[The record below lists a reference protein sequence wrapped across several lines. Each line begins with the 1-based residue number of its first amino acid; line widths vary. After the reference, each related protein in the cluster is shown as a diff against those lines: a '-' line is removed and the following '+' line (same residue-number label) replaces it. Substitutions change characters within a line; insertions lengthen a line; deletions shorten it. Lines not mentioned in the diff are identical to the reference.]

1 MSDNSREKR
10 EFEERVNW
18 GMAQAFIPHMKTPE
32 SDGRKQVY
40 LYGRDCDQLLENTVT
55 FLPPPLQELI
65 DHQQR
70 EMQLHYAGSQYYFDA
85 KPPNLFADGV
95 VMTLIS
101 LEVTPWLTVN
111 HLDSLSQGVSMG
123 KFVPY
128 TLAYSMEDEW
138 FSYDIYHAENSP
150 FDEPIVVKYLPD
162 YDGYRPI
169 LIGMAATTLV
179 HGYNPHEELMK
190 LSSDSRIPE
199 FDDEIWNR
207 QPLGIK
213 PYRYFFEPTQ
223 LMRGR
228 TSGPDH
234 KYEC

>member
-10 EFEERVNW
+10 EFEERVKW

-128 TLAYSMEDEW
+128 TLAYSMGDEW

-150 FDEPIVVKYLPD
+150 FEEPIVVKYFSES
-162 YDGYRPI
+162 DGSRPV
-169 LIGMAATTLV
+169 LIGLAATTLV
-179 HGYNPHEELMK
+179 HGYDPHEELMA
-190 LSSDSRIPE
+190 LSSNSFIPE
-199 FDDEIWNR
+199 YDDEIWNR

-213 PYRYFFEPTQ
+213 PYRYFHTPTQ
-223 LMRGR
+223 KWRGHL
-228 TSGPDH
+228 SGPNH
-234 KYEC
+234 KYDC